1 MVISPTQK
9 LKQEDSEFKANLSNL
24 VQLYFKLNKKKG
36 GGDKGEGWGYS
47 SVMTHLEKSS
57 I

>member
-36 GGDKGEGWGYS
+36 GGIR
-47 SVMTHLEKSS
+47 EKAGDTAQ
-57 I
+57 

>member
-36 GGDKGEGWGYS
+36 GDKGEGWGYS